1 MVDFRNFLQNNS
13 NTLLQTGIGLLGG
26 QNAQQQAAMG
36 LQGFAQGRQQNKTLE
51 FLRQVN
57 PELAQGVESGTISP
71 GDAYKLYYQQ
81 KLEAEKPKKPNLMGA
96 GGAIYNADTG
106 TWITPPQTADDNK
119 ITGDVNAR
127 ISAAEQFGLTKDSP
141 AYQSYVLTGKMPRE
155 DQAPLTA
162 TDKKAILEAD
172 EMVMVNQSAIS
183 ALDQAMNLSDSA
195 NSGWGA
201 GTRAAVGNNLPDVMV
216 PDFVSSPESS
226 AATTNFDNAV
236 IGQALTQLKAIFGGA
251 PTEGERKIL
260 LDLQG
265 ASSMPKEVRK
275 EILGRAK
282 AMAEKRLE
290 FNRQRAAS
298 LRGGDFY
305 KPAGAGAG
313 VPGPAQPQ
321 APRQTSTGVQ
331 WSVE

>member
-1 MVDFRNFLQNNS
+1 MMDFRNFLQNNS

-26 QNAQQQAAMG
+26 QNAREQATMG
-36 LQGFAQGRQQNKTLE
+36 LQGFAQGRQANKTLQ
-51 FLRQVN
+51 FLRQTN
-57 PELAQGVESGTISP
+57 PELAQAVESGAIAP
-71 GDAYKLYYQQ
+71 GDAYKMYYQQ

-96 GGAIYNADTG
+96 GGAIYNADTD
-106 TWITPPQTADDNK
+106 TWITPPKSADDNK
-119 ITGDVNAR
+119 IYGDVNAR

-172 EMVMVNQSAIS
+172 EMVMVNEGAIS

-195 NSGWGA
+195 NAGWGA
-201 GTRAAVGNNLPDVMV
+201 GARAAVGNNLPDLMV

-275 EILGRAK
+275 EILNRAK
-282 AMAEKRLE
+282 TLAEKRLE

-305 KPAGAGAG
+305 KPQGAG
-313 VPGPAQPQ
+313 VPGPVQPQ
-321 APRQTSTGVQ
+321 AIRQTKTGVQ
-331 WSVE
+331 WSAE